1 MPLPRLKSDSMDQ
14 ALTVKE
20 VALLLQVDEKTVYRL
35 TQKGDLPGFKVAG
48 SWRFKGSDMDEWVER
63 QKTAATMAVKGN
75 RAAKKKGRQT

>member
-1 MPLPRLKSDSMDQ
+1 MEQ

-48 SWRFKGSDMDEWVER
+48 AWRFKRSDMDAWVER
-63 QKTAATMAVKGN
+63 QKTAVQAAVKG
-75 RAAKKKGRQT
+75 KGPRTEEERH